1 MCEEKLEPE
10 QEERG
15 GEGSRK
21 GEGRGFIC
29 ALGYWLTRRHYTT
42 SWTLP
47 YVFTPAAAPYTTHLQ
62 PVTATRLGIHCHQH
76 HITPHLLS
84 AHAPRTRTERQ
95 TERERGRA
103 RGGGGSGEGK
113 QWALRHGTGDC
124 VGCTTLP
131 PTLSTSFWE
140 RYSDLTRTFAN
151 PAVLSAVQRPLTRL
165 ERLSGDSSSANRC
178 SLHCR
183 RATPTLRRLEQVS
196 YPSSQ
201 PPPAPFPHGV

>member
-84 AHAPRTRTERQ
+84 AHAPRTRTERE
-95 TERERGRA
+95 TDRERERKIERERERERERDEEEEVVRA
-103 RGGGGSGEGK
+103 SSGHCGMVRVIALDAPPYHQLSLPAFGSGI
-113 QWALRHGTGDC
+113 
-124 VGCTTLP
+124 P
-131 PTLSTSFWE
+131 I
-140 RYSDLTRTFAN
+140 
-151 PAVLSAVQRPLTRL
+151 
-165 ERLSGDSSSANRC
+165 
-178 SLHCR
+178 
-183 RATPTLRRLEQVS
+183 
-196 YPSSQ
+196 
-201 PPPAPFPHGV
+201 